1 MKKKFGQFFMEL
13 CCSYTFVSVI
23 GAVVNMIGGTETNNV
38 NVIMM
43 FVFCTIACI
52 VLHLHKLFE
61 CFSPLVMV
69 IVQYMIATV
78 LVFGTVHTF
87 GLILDETPTWKNWY
101 ELFRSFTI
109 PYFIGAGIYYYSI
122 FAEAKIQNQM
132 IKEIQMA
139 DTKRKSGGCGLSE

>member
-1 MKKKFGQFFMEL
+1 MVFVMKKKFGQFFMEL

-52 VLHLHKLFE
+52 VLNLHKLFDY
-61 CFSPLVMV
+61 FSPLFMIV
-69 IVQYMIATV
+69 VQYVIATI
-78 LVFGTVHTF
+78 LVFGTAYMF
-87 GLILDETPTWKNWY
+87 GLTSEEPLTRKNWY

-109 PYFIGAGIYYYSI
+109 PYFIGAGIYYYGI
-122 FAEAKIQNQM
+122 YAEAKVQSHM

-139 DTKRKSGGCGLSE
+139 DEKGKSAG

>member
-1 MKKKFGQFFMEL
+1 MVFVMKKKFGQFFMEL

-52 VLHLHKLFE
+52 VLNLHKLFDY
-61 CFSPLVMV
+61 FSPLFMIV
-69 IVQYMIATV
+69 VQYVIATI
-78 LVFGTVHTF
+78 LVFGTAYMF
-87 GLILDETPTWKNWY
+87 GLISEEPLTRKNWY

-122 FAEAKIQNQM
+122 FAEAKVQSHM

-139 DTKRKSGGCGLSE
+139 DEKGKSAG

>member
-1 MKKKFGQFFMEL
+1 MVFVMKKKFGQFFMEL

-52 VLHLHKLFE
+52 VLNLHKLFDY
-61 CFSPLVMV
+61 FSPLFMIV
-69 IVQYMIATV
+69 VQYVIATI
-78 LVFGTVHTF
+78 LVFGTAYMF
-87 GLILDETPTWKNWY
+87 GLISEEPLTRKNWY

-109 PYFIGAGIYYYSI
+109 PYFIGAGIYYYGI
-122 FAEAKIQNQM
+122 YAEAKVHSHM

-139 DTKRKSGGCGLSE
+139 DEKGKSAG

>member
-52 VLHLHKLFE
+52 VLNLHKLFDY
-61 CFSPLVMV
+61 FSPLFMIV
-69 IVQYMIATV
+69 VQYVIATI
-78 LVFGTVHTF
+78 LVFGTAYMF
-87 GLILDETPTWKNWY
+87 GLISEEPLTRKNWY

-122 FAEAKIQNQM
+122 FAEAKVQSHM

-139 DTKRKSGGCGLSE
+139 DEKGKSAG